1 MKRFM
6 ERVEIKESGC
16 WEWVAGKS
24 GGGYGA
30 FYDRESKKQVPA
42 HRWLYERT
50 FGSISDGMD
59 LDHVC
64 HNNDQSCS
72 GGANCRHRSCVN
84 PDHLEPV
91 TRKVNLLRST
101 LTLTSQK
108 AAKTHCV
115 HGHEYT
121 PENTK
126 LAKNGTRHCREC
138 NNKIQRGMKR
148 KRDRNEYM
156 REYYKRRRA
165 AAQA

>member
-6 ERVEIKESGC
+6 ERVEIRQNGC
-16 WEWVAGKS
+16 WGWAAGKS
-24 GGGYGA
+24 RGYGA
-30 FYDRESKKQVPA
+30 FYDRSSKKQYPA
-42 HRWLYERT
+42 HRWLYERAR
-50 FGSISDGMD
+50 GPIADGMD

-64 HNNDQSCS
+64 HNNDPSCS
-72 GGANCRHRSCVN
+72 GGASCRHRSCVN

-91 TRKVNLLRST
+91 TRKVNLLRSS

-138 NNKIQRGMKR
+138 NNKMQRDM
-148 KRDRNEYM
+148 KRDRKEYM
-156 REYYKRRRA
+156 REYMRRRA
-165 AAQA
+165 AART